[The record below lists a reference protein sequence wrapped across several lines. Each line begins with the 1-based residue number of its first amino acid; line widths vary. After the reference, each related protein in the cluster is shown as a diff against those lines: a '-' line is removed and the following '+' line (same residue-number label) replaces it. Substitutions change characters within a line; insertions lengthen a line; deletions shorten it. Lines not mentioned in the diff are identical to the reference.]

1 MNNNVTKK
9 NAEKLKLYL
18 AKQEAAKKQPVTTKK
33 KNDAK

>member
-18 AKQEAAKKQPVTTKK
+18 AKQEQIKKQAAITKK
-33 KNDAK
+33 KK